1 MQQDLTTVATKRG
14 ANPAEPTVAQAPEHS
29 HGADLATADALAA
42 ADAQRAA
49 ETVGA
54 DTGVADIT
62 ALRRRITQLEAQAA
76 ADADI
81 VERAF
86 KERMELLRLRDL
98 VLSTERMLGSA
109 RGEIERLNDRLFSY
123 EGLLQR
129 HHDVITSTTWK
140 LAWKVFGPYRN
151 FRSRQASK

>member
-14 ANPAEPTVAQAPEHS
+14 AKPAEPTVAQPPEHS
-29 HGADLATADALAA
+29 HGADLGTADAARG
-42 ADAQRAA
+42 ADAA
-49 ETVGA
+49 
-54 DTGVADIT
+54 GVDEIT
-62 ALRRRITQLEAQAA
+62 ALHRRIAQLEAQSA
-76 ADADI
+76 ADADM

-140 LAWKVFGPYRN
+140 VAWKVFGPYRN
-151 FRSRQASK
+151 FRSRQESK